1 MIYDLCVIGGGPAG
15 YHAAIRASQLGAK
28 TAVIEDFEIGGVC
41 LNRGCIPSK
50 FLIENLKL
58 IDRLSRIEK
67 LGFKV
72 SGKLDIDALKI
83 EAREVIGRLNHGLR
97 QVLESYDVTVIRGVG
112 KPYSPSHVKIQSPSS
127 LVDVECRKLIIATGS
142 KPVNGLGID
151 DVLLEID
158 GLPQRIAVIGGDAF
172 SVEVAYILRRIGRD
186 VFLIDDKP
194 RILMDMDH
202 DVSRHVHRWIV
213 GSGVNVLVGKRFSV
227 DGGRIKVD
235 GEEVVVDAVVSGYR
249 AARIDEV
256 KALGLKLNDRWV
268 EVNSRMETNINGVY
282 AAGDV
287 TGGRYA
293 HVAFMEGIVAAEN
306 ALGGNTSIDLE
317 KTPKCI
323 YVGPEASSIGL
334 TEEEAKLRGYDVV
347 IGRALFS
354 ANGRALTLGEG
365 EGMVKVVV
373 DSKYGEIL
381 GIHIAGPRATDI
393 IGEALVAL
401 RLEASSI
408 EIMDLPH
415 PHPTVTEAIREAVM
429 AAYKRAIHIPRVKL

>member
-15 YHAAIRASQLGAK
+15 YHAAIRASQLGVKA
-28 TAVIEDFEIGGVC
+28 AVIEDFEVGGVC

-50 FLIENLKL
+50 FLIESLKL
-58 IDRLSRIEK
+58 IDRLSYIEK
-67 LGFKV
+67 LGFKF
-72 SGKLDIDALKI
+72 SGRLDVDALRI
-83 EAREVIGRLNHGLR
+83 EAREVVNKLNHGLK
-97 QVLESYDVTVIRGVG
+97 QVLESYDVTVIKGVG
-112 KPYSPSHVKIQSPSS
+112 KPYSPNHVKVQSPSG
-127 LVDVECRKLIIATGS
+127 LVDVECRRLIIATGS
-142 KPVNGLGID
+142 KPINGLGID
-151 DVLLEID
+151 DVLLKID
-158 GLPQRIAVIGGDAF
+158 NLPQRIAVIGGDAF
-172 SVEVAYILRRIGRD
+172 SVEVAYILRRLGRD

-194 RILMDMDH
+194 RILIDMDH
-202 DVSRHVHRWIV
+202 DVSRHVQRWIAR
-213 GSGVNVLVGKRFSV
+213 SGVNVLVGGRFSI
-227 DGGRIKVD
+227 DDGRIKVN
-235 GEEVVVDAVVSGYR
+235 GEEIVVDTVVSGCR

-256 KALGLKLNDRWV
+256 KALGLKLSEQWI
-268 EVNSRMETNINGVY
+268 EVNSRMETSINGVY

-317 KTPKCI
+317 KIPKCI

-334 TEEEAKLRGYDVV
+334 TEEEAKLRGYEVV

-365 EGMVKVVV
+365 EGMVKVII

>member
-1 MIYDLCVIGGGPAG
+1 MIFDLCVIGGGPAG
-15 YHAAIRASQLGAK
+15 YHAAIRASQLGVKA
-28 TAVIEDFEIGGVC
+28 AVIEDSEVGGVC

-50 FLIENLKL
+50 FLIESLKL
-58 IDRLSRIEK
+58 IDRLSYIEK

-72 SGKLDIDALKI
+72 SGELDIGALKI
-83 EAREVIGRLNHGLR
+83 EAREVINKLNHGLK
-97 QVLESYDVTVIRGVG
+97 QVLESYDVTVIKGVG
-112 KPYSPSHVKIQSPSS
+112 KPYSPNHVKVQIPSG

-142 KPVNGLGID
+142 QPIDGLGID

-158 GLPQRIAVIGGDAF
+158 SLPQRIAVIGGDAF
-172 SVEVAYILRRIGRD
+172 SVEVAYILRRLGKD

-202 DVSRHVHRWIV
+202 DVSRHVQRWIV
-213 GSGVNVLVGKRFSV
+213 RSGVNVLAGGRFSID
-227 DGGRIKVD
+227 DGKIKVN
-235 GEEVVVDAVVSGYR
+235 GEEIVVDAIVSGYR

-256 KALGLKLNDRWV
+256 KALGLKLNDQWI

-317 KTPKCI
+317 KIPKCI

-334 TEEEAKLRGYDVV
+334 TEEEAKLKGYEVV
-347 IGRALFS
+347 IGRTLFS

-365 EGMVKVVV
+365 EGMVKVVI

-415 PHPTVTEAIREAVM
+415 PHPTITEAIREAVM
-429 AAYKRAIHIPRVKL
+429 AAYKRAIHIPKVKL